1 MLLEDINNK
10 TELQKV
16 SEATMRFMRG
26 KYVADEVG
34 NGEDELKFR
43 RGGKTI
49 LTIYIRDDRYDF
61 LVIFGKHERDKF
73 EEQRNDFPKMIQDI
87 YDGSSTYHDG
97 KWMSIPVS
105 DMETLES
112 VKKMIIIKKKPNRK
126 PFPKE
131 QAVYSKCGMRCDRC
145 LHYTGGTISE
155 ELRKEIKERIIRVY
169 KDMDNYGVNMM
180 LCPGCCN
187 KETKDCNRLNC
198 AREKGFE
205 ACFDCSDY
213 PCGNC
218 GIVTGEIVANS
229 TLADDITWAIL
240 PFVDGQYGN

>member
-1 MLLEDINNK
+1 MDNK

-26 KYVADEVG
+26 KYIADEVG
-34 NGEDELKFR
+34 NGKDELKFR

-61 LVIFGKHERDKF
+61 LVIFGKLERDKF
-73 EEQRNDFPKMIQDI
+73 KEQRNDFPKMIQDI
-87 YDGSSTYHDG
+87 YDSSTDYHDG

-131 QAVYSKCGMRCDRC
+131 QAVYSKCGMRCDLC

-169 KDMDNYGVNMM
+169 KDMDNYGENMM

-187 KETKDCNRLNC
+187 KDTKDCNKLNC
-198 AREKGFE
+198 AREKGLE

-218 GIVTGEIVANS
+218 GIVTCEIVANS

>member
-1 MLLEDINNK
+1 MDNK

-34 NGEDELKFR
+34 NGRDELKFR

-49 LTIYIRDDRYDF
+49 LTIYIRDDQYDF

-73 EEQRNDFPKMIQDI
+73 EEQRNDFPKMIRDI
-87 YDGSSTYHDG
+87 YDNSTTYHDG

-112 VKKMIIIKKKPNRK
+112 VKKLILIKKKPNRK

-131 QAVYSKCGMRCDRC
+131 QAVYSKCGMRCDLC

-155 ELRKEIKERIIRVY
+155 ELRKELKKRIIRVY
-169 KDMDNYGVNMM
+169 KDTDNYGENMM
-180 LCPGCCN
+180 LCPGCRS
-187 KETKDCNRLNC
+187 KDTRDCNRLNC

-205 ACFDCSDY
+205 ACLDCSDY
-213 PCGNC
+213 PCGSC
-218 GIVTGEIVANS
+218 GIVTSEITANS